1 MTWWAAAA
9 NAAIAIAYMAIFL
22 AIMRPLAREGQFP
35 GNRLASATAAIF
47 FSCSVGHALHAG
59 ALALGAGHPIAGWA
73 GAQAVW
79 DGLTAAVGGY
89 YWTLRRSYPG
99 LLDGG
104 RLFEDLRE
112 RQRRE
117 LAEATR
123 DSERRYRG
131 VFDQALAGMAIMGV
145 DGSILRVNAALCG
158 LLGRDEADL
167 LGRTLSDLAHPDD
180 AERDAEDVR
189 RVLTG
194 EAEGLHGQRRLL
206 RGDGGVVHAAISAS
220 LVRDEVGWPEQF
232 VAQVVDVTALVEG
245 QRALRDSEEQFRSV
259 FDNALVGM
267 VLTAPDGRL
276 LRVNAAM
283 ARLLGYSAEELG
295 ARSWA
300 DITHPDDI
308 AESAR
313 LVRACLVGELQGFAV
328 DKRYLHA
335 DGHVVTVSLATSLV
349 RGADGRPRHFATQ
362 MTDISA
368 RRVLE
373 EQLRERHHQYER
385 LLEGLSELGEG
396 VALDDGG
403 RLVYV
408 NDAMCRLTGYD
419 RDELLAM
426 GSAEE
431 LVASA
436 EAEDTRPVEGGGT
449 LSRGTLALRRRDGA
463 VVPTEFASIPI
474 RLRDG
479 PHRLSV
485 LRDVSERV
493 RSNVELQAANQLKTD
508 LLAMLSHDIGQP
520 LTAIR
525 GYAQLLVHKWPD
537 TTDEMRLMMLSRMR
551 DSAERL
557 GAMVSQILAMG
568 RAEGPALVAEPQ
580 PVDVAVAVD
589 QALAPLTDTVPGVFV
604 ADAGGATALV
614 DPGHLQQILVNLVSN
629 AGKYGRPPI
638 EVSARSTGD
647 GQLELRVRDHGAGIP
662 EEFVPRLF
670 ERYTRAGT
678 GEALGTG
685 LGLFIVRRLTEA
697 NGGQVRLDPAVSP
710 GACFV
715 LTLPAAPAE
724 RATVLP
730 EDSEA
735 RRREVDAT

>member
-9 NAAIAIAYMAIFL
+9 NAAIAVAYMAIFL

-35 GNRLASATAAIF
+35 SNRLASATAAIF

-59 ALALGAGHPIAGWA
+59 ALAVAAGHPIGSWA
-73 GAQAVW
+73 GAQAAW
-79 DGLTAAVGGY
+79 DGLTAGVGVY

-112 RQRRE
+112 RQRRD

-131 VFDQALAGMAIMGV
+131 VFDQAIAGMAIMDV
-145 DGSILRVNAALCG
+145 DGTVQRVNAALCR
-158 LLGRDEADL
+158 LLDRDEADL
-167 LGRTLSDLAHPDD
+167 LGRSLVDLAHPDD

-194 EAEGLHGQRRLL
+194 EADGLHGQRRLL
-206 RGDGGVVHAAISAS
+206 RADGGVVHAAISAS

-267 VLTAPDGRL
+267 ALTAPDGRL

-283 ARLLGYSAEELG
+283 ARMLGYRAEELV
-295 ARSWA
+295 ARSWPE
-300 DITHPDDI
+300 ITHPDDVD
-308 AESAR
+308 ESAR
-313 LVRACLVGELQGFAV
+313 LVRACLAGELSGFTAE
-328 DKRYLHA
+328 KRYLHA

-349 RGADGRPRHFATQ
+349 RGADRLPRHFATQ

-403 RLVYV
+403 RIVYV
-408 NDAMCRLTGYD
+408 NDALCRLTGYD
-419 RDELLAM
+419 RGELLAM

-436 EAEDTRPVEGGGT
+436 EAEDTRPVEGGGS

-463 VVPTEFASIPI
+463 VVPMEFASIPI
-474 RLRDG
+474 RLRG
-479 PHRLSV
+479 GMHRLSV

-537 TTDEMRLMMLSRMR
+537 TTDEMRLMMLGRMR

-580 PVDVAVAVD
+580 PVAMAAAVD
-589 QALAPLTDTVPGVFV
+589 QALAPLIDTVQGVFV
-604 ADAGGATALV
+604 AEAGPATALV

-638 EVSARSTGD
+638 EVSAWETGD
-647 GQLELRVRDHGAGIP
+647 GQVELRIRDHGSGIP

-685 LGLFIVRRLTEA
+685 LGLFIVRRLVEA
-697 NGGQVRLDPAVSP
+697 NGGQVRLDQAVSP

-715 LTLPAAPAE
+715 VTLPAAASGD
-724 RATVLP
+724 RTALP
-730 EDSEA
+730 EESQA
-735 RRREVDAT
+735 RGR